1 MDLCGAL
8 LERKQLLGTERFV
21 VDLGCRLDQ
30 VLKVGAGEEVTKV
43 DKFAVLLVLDV
54 DGSPAVL
61 TAANSLAVDVD
72 VALAANN
79 SEWDDRLVSS
89 QDESHD

>member
-30 VLKVGAGEEVTKV
+30 VLKVGAGQEVAEV
-43 DKFAVLLVLDV
+43 DKFAVLLILDI

-61 TAANSLAVDVD
+61 ATADSLAIDVD
-72 VALAANN
+72 VALAADDG
-79 SEWDDRLVSS
+79 EWDDRLRSS
-89 QDESHD
+89 